1 MSLEEKKQAVIEEF
15 SMYDEWLD
23 KYEYLIELGKALEA
37 YPEEQ
42 KTEEK
47 LIKGCQSRVWLDYEL
62 KDGKLYFRADSD
74 AIITKG
80 IISLLI
86 SVYSGRTPAEIA
98 ADDFGFIDRIGL
110 KENLSPTRANGLVSM
125 IETIKKAAGEM
136 AGQARHEEKDARHEE
151 KDARHDDVVIPG
163 STGNLSENVL
173 TAEDVAALQPLYAD
187 VILALKQV
195 YDPEIPVNIYDLG
208 LIYELNID
216 KDRKVS
222 IVMTFTAPNCPMADE
237 VMHEVEDSVKRVPGV
252 TGCSI
257 ELTFEPVWDRS
268 MLSEEARVDLGLD
281 YEEDDYG
288 KLS

>member
-1 MSLEEKKQAVIEEF
+1 MSLEEKKQQVVEEF

-23 KYEYLIELGKALEA
+23 KYEYLIELGKSLEA
-37 YPEEQ
+37 YPEEY
-42 KTEEK
+42 KTEDK
-47 LIKGCQSRVWLDYEL
+47 LIKGCQSRVWLDCEL
-62 KDGKLYFRADSD
+62 KDGLLYFRADSD

-86 SVYSGRTPAEIA
+86 SVYSGRTPEEIA
-98 ADDFGFIDRIGL
+98 ADDFGFVGEIGL
-110 KENLSPTRANGLVSM
+110 RENLSPTRANGLVSM
-125 IETIKKAAGEM
+125 IETIKAKAKEM
-136 AGQARHEEKDARHEE
+136 ADQVSHDAVDL
-151 KDARHDDVVIPG
+151 DASVIPG
-163 STGNLSENVL
+163 PTGNPSVL

-222 IVMTFTAPNCPMADE
+222 ILMTFTAPNCPMADE
-237 VMHEVEDSVKRVPGV
+237 VMHEVEESVKRVPGV
-252 TGCSI
+252 TGCTI

-268 MLSEEARVDLGLD
+268 MLSEEARVELGLD

-288 KLS
+288 KLNES